1 MKKIV
6 NSTCIIVLL
15 IFISSCAG
23 YEPIFNT
30 KDLKFKIMEY
40 SLEGD
45 KILAN
50 KIYSKLYNI
59 SNASP
64 DDTNKSRFKFLINV
78 IKNKKTTSKDS
89 TGKALKY
96 KIELITKIEITDI
109 SNNKVILNE
118 SFISSSSYGAQDQYS
133 DNIKQEN
140 IIIKNLIDKTF
151 EDLVL
156 KILNII

>member
-1 MKKIV
+1 MKKIL
-6 NSTCIIVLL
+6 NSAYIIILL
-15 IFISSCAG
+15 IFISGCSG

-30 KDLKFKIMEY
+30 KDLKFKIMDY

-59 SNASP
+59 SNASADEP
-64 DDTNKSRFKFLINV
+64 NTRRFKFLINV
-78 IKNKKTTSKDS
+78 AKNKKTTSKDS

-96 KIELITKIEITDI
+96 KIELTTKIEITDI

-118 SFISSSSYGAQDQYS
+118 SFSSSSSYGAQDQYS
-133 DNIKQEN
+133 GDIKQEN
-140 IIIKNLIDKTF
+140 IVIKNLINKTF

-156 KILNII
+156 KILNIL